1 MRSLAMKGIVCLAAM
16 LLPLLLRAQTMPPL
30 LPGAARP
37 HLDSLNLS
45 SALSDSNEAIAV
57 RADSSAAA
65 VLRGETPEARLLRLR
80 RQAFVE
86 QMLAHASLG
95 VMDSTLAFRLAAY
108 VPVIGLTAEELARL
122 QPQRDPIAEAV
133 RRDQLGVPSLF
144 NLGEALGKG
153 VKYLANKTGLAR
165 SQPNLWTAIPSA
177 AEVSVMK
184 VLWQEGKATPAAIYA
199 RVDSLALTV
208 KDLEVLLESL
218 RARGWLTRAQVS
230 PQNEFT
236 AFGIVKFEMSRKNA
250 KNREFLYQPVI
261 HREDMLAYLD
271 ASAYSRQV
279 RHAYG
284 DDLVVAHLRQ
294 LMTILAT
301 EGTAGKN

>member
-1 MRSLAMKGIVCLAAM
+1 MRALAMKKLVCLAAM
-16 LLPLLLRAQTMPPL
+16 SLPLLRAQTMPPL
-30 LPGAARP
+30 LSEAAHPR
-37 HLDSLNLS
+37 LGSLNLF
-45 SALSDSNEAIAV
+45 SALPDSNDAIAMC
-57 RADSSAAA
+57 ADSSAAA
-65 VLRGETPEARLLRLR
+65 VLRGETAEARLLRWR

-86 QMLAHASLG
+86 QTLACASLG
-95 VMDSTLAFRLAAY
+95 VRDSTLAFRLATS

-133 RRDQLGVPSLF
+133 RRDQLGVPPLF

-153 VKYLANKTGLAR
+153 LTYLVNQTGLAR
-165 SQPNLWTAIPSA
+165 SRPNPWTAIPST

-199 RVDSLALTV
+199 RIDSLALTA
-208 KDLEVLLESL
+208 KDLEVLLENL
-218 RARGWLTRAQVS
+218 RARGWLTRTQIL

-236 AFGIVKFEMSRKNA
+236 AFGILKFEMSRKNV

-261 HREDMLAYLD
+261 HRKDMLAYLE

-279 RHAYG
+279 RQARG
-284 DDLVVAHLRQ
+284 DDLVVAHLRH

-301 EGTAGKN
+301 EETAGKN